1 MLISAED
8 FAKQNNITK
17 QRCYYLLRMG
27 KIKNAFKIG
36 DVWKVLI

>member
-1 MLISAED
+1 MLINAYEYAEL
-8 FAKQNNITK
+8 KKIPISK
-17 QRCYYLLRMG
+17 LYYQLRMG